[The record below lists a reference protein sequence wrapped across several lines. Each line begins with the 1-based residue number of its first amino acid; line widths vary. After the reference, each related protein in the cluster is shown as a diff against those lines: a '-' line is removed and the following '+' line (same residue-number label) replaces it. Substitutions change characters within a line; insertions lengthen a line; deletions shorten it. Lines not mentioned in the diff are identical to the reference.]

1 MAKFDP
7 TVTAVAAAAIA
18 AIVTSVTLNQLAPRL
33 GGEAQADGV
42 HAADTL
48 GTRPV
53 WAASATGRVEP
64 RNGEVRVSSEIP
76 GRIVDVTVATNDR
89 VMAGD
94 PLVLLDDGDLGPKLD
109 AALSEA
115 EVRVRERDEEPA
127 TGVAEERRVAE
138 DALNGAERELFR
150 VQRQFDTAYVQAK
163 REGSDPDALKDARET
178 LAAAQKK
185 ASDARASLDAVL
197 AKPDLPLPTRLE
209 SALWVAR
216 TDVAQVENAMEKTRV
231 RAPAD
236 GSILNVW
243 ARVGEMA
250 QPSPDA
256 ALLLFGDLSSLRV
269 RAEVEERDVTKI
281 RVGQRVV
288 VRADAF
294 PDKDFEGVVTQVA
307 PALGTPRI
315 TSRGPRRP
323 NDVEV
328 LEVLASI
335 DGNTPLLTGMRVDV
349 FFRREASASVTPAR

>member
-1 MAKFDP
+1 MAKLDP

-33 GGEAQADGV
+33 GGEAQADSV
-42 HAADTL
+42 HAADAL
-48 GTRPV
+48 MTRPV

-64 RNGEVRVSSEIP
+64 KDGEVRVSSEVP
-76 GRIVDVTVATNDR
+76 GRIVDVNVATNDK
-89 VMAGD
+89 VTAGD
-94 PLVLLDDGDLGPKLD
+94 PLVLLDADDLGPKLD
-109 AALSEA
+109 AAISEA
-115 EVRVRERDEEPA
+115 QVRLLERDEEPA
-127 TGVAEERRVAE
+127 TGLAQERRVAE
-138 DALNGAERELFR
+138 DALNDSERARFAA
-150 VQRQFDTAYVQAK
+150 QQAFDDAYRQATHGGGD
-163 REGSDPDALKDARET
+163 DNALKAARDKLT
-178 LAAAQKK
+178 AAQKK
-185 ASDARASLDAVL
+185 ATEDRATLDAVL
-197 AKPDLPLPTRLE
+197 AKPGLPLPTRLE
-209 SALWVAR
+209 SALWIAR
-216 TDVAQVENAMEKTRV
+216 TDVAQVENAIEKTRV
-231 RAPAD
+231 RAPAN

-328 LEVLASI
+328 LEVLAAL

-349 FFRREASASVTPAR
+349 FFRHDSSASAAPTR